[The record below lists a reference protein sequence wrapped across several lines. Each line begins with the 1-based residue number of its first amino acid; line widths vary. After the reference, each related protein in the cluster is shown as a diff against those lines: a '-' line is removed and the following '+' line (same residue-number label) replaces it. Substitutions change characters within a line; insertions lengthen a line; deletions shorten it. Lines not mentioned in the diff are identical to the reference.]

1 MRAQRTAH
9 RHHALEMRAHPCLL
23 KHLARSRCI
32 DLLVELGETRHQ
44 LPATTGRW
52 TTPLA
57 NDEHAVLAH
66 DQRAHAH
73 VRAGGGR
80 ERVDLALGQPAR
92 HHDKVALSVVEG
104 EGALSGDRHER
115 GVLEAN
121 AKPRTA
127 HSLALP
133 RAQASVERRAEGR
146 SVGSQR
152 ACSGYIHRHAAIRVG
167 CRWQLGALRWCSRLS
182 CSTCAHRRHRNHAA
196 AAAAAADGSK
206 AADTGSEGAIEAM
219 LDATGVEPR
228 DSFEVAYNV
237 ACAAL
242 ACGDVARA
250 EEMLNLALKVGRA
263 ALELDD
269 AGEDEISEE
278 LAPAEVQLA
287 YIAQLG
293 GGAEEA
299 AKAYTSVL
307 DGGADAVT
315 TAVAANNL
323 AAARGKHE
331 VFDSLKRFAGL
342 FGPKKS
348 ASEANAIVASL
359 DTRLGPAQR
368 RALMRTRALLLLHAG
383 KSELAGRAAD
393 AYGSAFPDD
402 AAAAILAASRPGVSP
417 GVADDMLSSYAG
429 GQRGPAAA
437 AAAHCAR
444 AELAARAG
452 LLEEAAAAL
461 EAVAELIK
469 LTPPVV
475 ATLLDVYG
483 RLDDA
488 ERSAATLERA
498 LSPGGGGGDM
508 ALPAELLRGAAERRQ
523 VEGRHAEAAELW
535 QRCEARAARGDE
547 GDDTLA
553 RLARAGAVECLASS
567 GQVGAAEELASGLA
581 PVPGAEKLNP
591 EALLSAPVR
600 ERADAGKVGSTAL
613 EGGES
618 AGCSGEAEQPRKR
631 RVMSE
636 RRKERK
642 RLRRLPKG
650 FDPANPGPPPDP
662 ERWLPKRER
671 STFRRK
677 RNKKVTGGQ
686 GAVNVESMGKLDAAT
701 QEAAKTQQAPSRGSG
716 KKGRKQKG
724 GRR

>member
-1 MRAQRTAH
+1 MAAAAGGAALGARLSAACERDQHERVAALAAEALEGGGEDGGALAEAAAAVRVTSLILQEKYDAALACDPPPNAFQRAYCLYRKGEQEAALAVLEDAGTEDADVCRLRAQTLYRLGRASEALAELQPQVTTA
-9 RHHALEMRAHPCLL
+9 RGAPDAAEIVTNAL
-23 KHLARSRCI
+23 
-32 DLLVELGETRHQ
+32 
-44 LPATTGRW
+44 
-52 TTPLA
+52 
-57 NDEHAVLAH
+57 
-66 DQRAHAH
+66 
-73 VRAGGGR
+73 
-80 ERVDLALGQPAR
+80 
-92 HHDKVALSVVEG
+92 
-104 EGALSGDRHER
+104 
-115 GVLEAN
+115 
-121 AKPRTA
+121 
-127 HSLALP
+127 
-133 RAQASVERRAEGR
+133 
-146 SVGSQR
+146 
-152 ACSGYIHRHAAIRVG
+152 AC
-167 CRWQLGALRWCSRLS
+167 
-182 CSTCAHRRHRNHAA
+182 AA

-600 ERADAGKVGSTAL
+600 ERADAGKVGSTAV

-618 AGCSGEAEQPRKR
+618 AGGSGEAEQPRKR

-671 STFRRK
+671 SAFRRK